1 MRRPPR
7 KRNSLMRQG
16 LTLIE
21 ILVVLVILGIAAAM
35 VVPRLSSM
43 GDLQVASAARAMVA
57 NVQYAQNEAIITQTP
72 VTVAFDAAAESYQLQ
87 DAGGVVMQ
95 HPITKRNFVV
105 AFADARG
112 FERVDILSANFNG
125 SAKVAFDPL
134 GSSDQGGQVILS
146 ADGQSYRVSIAP
158 VTGKVTAAVVVP

>member
-7 KRNSLMRQG
+7 RRNRLMAHG
-16 LTLIE
+16 LTLVE

-35 VVPRLSSM
+35 VVPRLSSL

-57 NVQYAQNEAIITQTP
+57 NVQYAQNEAIITQSP
-72 VTVAFDAAAESYQLQ
+72 VTVAFDEAGESYELQ
-87 DAGGVVMQ
+87 DSGGVALQ

-112 FERVDILSANFNG
+112 FERVDILSADFNG
-125 SAKVAFDPL
+125 TPSVAFDPL
-134 GSSDQGGQVILS
+134 GSPDQGGQVTLS
-146 ADGQSYRVSIAP
+146 ADGNSYRVSIAP
-158 VTGKVTAAVVVP
+158 VTGKVTAAVVNP